1 MNNSHEFNIELAE
14 KITKLLNIYKKNPNF
29 KTKPSFKKCCNYCR
43 KYGQSIAECKQKQQD
58 NLKKPQKHKEPK
70 ISFYQ
75 YMKEDQSLP
84 KKNIRSNN
92 SSGKALPNNYI
103 FCRQQSP
110 YRNNY
115 GARSPDRRN
124 SQNFS

>member
-1 MNNSHEFNIELAE
+1 MNNIHDSDIELAE

-58 NLKKPQKHKEPK
+58 NLKKPQKHKEPNK
-70 ISFYQ
+70 TFYQ

-84 KKNIRSNN
+84 KK
-92 SSGKALPNNYI
+92 KH
-103 FCRQQSP
+103 
-110 YRNNY
+110 
-115 GARSPDRRN
+115 
-124 SQNFS
+124 SQ